1 MKIENLQNNNIK
13 QLYKDE
19 YWKQIKGFPNYY
31 ISNYG
36 RIWSIHKK
44 DFKKPR
50 KNKYGYFIVDL
61 YNKNIGKT
69 FIVHR
74 LVAEHFIPNPENK
87 SEVNHIDGNK
97 QNNYA
102 GNLEWVTPKENIQH
116 AITNNLMNN
125 KGENNKQS
133 ILTEKDVKEIIYLLK
148 YTSLTQKEIAEKYN
162 VASQTISQIKLQKTW
177 KYLNLDIKKIKN
189 KTAKGER
196 NGRCKITEEIAKS
209 IIYDLLDKQLKSTEI
224 AKKYNVT
231 YDTVQNIKHKKS
243 WKYLYDKLEGDYLD
257 GSKDIINY

>member
-1 MKIENLQNNNIK
+1 M
-13 QLYKDE
+13 
-19 YWKQIKGFPNYY
+19 
-31 ISNYG
+31 
-36 RIWSIHKK
+36 
-44 DFKKPR
+44 
-50 KNKYGYFIVDL
+50 
-61 YNKNIGKT
+61 
-69 FIVHR
+69 
-74 LVAEHFIPNPENK
+74 AEHFIPNPENK

-148 YTSLTQKEIAEKYN
+148 YTSLTQKEIA
-162 VASQTISQIKLQKTW
+162 
-177 KYLNLDIKKIKN
+177 
-189 KTAKGER
+189 
-196 NGRCKITEEIAKS
+196 
-209 IIYDLLDKQLKSTEI
+209 
-224 AKKYNVT
+224 KKYNVT